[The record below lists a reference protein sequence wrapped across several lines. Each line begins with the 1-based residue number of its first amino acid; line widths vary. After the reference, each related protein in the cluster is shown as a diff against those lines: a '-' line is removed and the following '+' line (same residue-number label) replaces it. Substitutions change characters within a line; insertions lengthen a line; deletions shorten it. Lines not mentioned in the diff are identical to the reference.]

1 MKVQAAWMNQTFR
14 LTFCS
19 AQVFSS
25 EIWDIFKNTFW
36 EHSVEHSRSSKV
48 LFVNCSLCNWII
60 PWSFENFCEVGDGF
74 FMAAKLIHYW
84 YHFQKNVWKQKK
96 VSNLNLLDTWYN
108 LLLLY
113 LYLDTIYYFY
123 TYIWG
128 SQCKWKIGIGSLWT
142 RKK

>member
-14 LTFCS
+14 FTFYS

-25 EIWDIFKNTFW
+25 DIWEILKNTFW

-48 LFVNCSLCNWII
+48 LFVNCS
-60 PWSFENFCEVGDGF
+60 FVVV
-74 FMAAKLIHYW
+74 W
-84 YHFQKNVWKQKK
+84 YHGYLRIFVKSVMVIFKRMYEVKR
-96 VSNLNLLDTWYN
+96 VSNLKLLDTWYN

-128 SQCKWKIGIGSLWT
+128 IQCKWKTSRSLWT
-142 RKK
+142 RKKLC